1 MRSYKK
7 LGEILLEKGL
17 LTHEQLERALAL
29 QRTTGKRMGKILVEQ
44 KWIEED
50 TLLEALSERFGIPRV
65 KIDAYSIDPSVVKLV
80 PREMAQRYKLIPLFK
95 VQNTLT
101 IAMADPLDIYALDA
115 VRYHTGLQVQEVIA
129 TEKDIEAAIKKYYSM
144 VDSMDQVISNLETE
158 NVVDLEGSDKIEVQE
173 DASDEASIVKLVN
186 LILIEAVRDRAS
198 DIHLEPDEKV
208 FRIRYRVDGLLRE
221 ISTPSL
227 NLAPMI
233 ISRIKIMAELD
244 VSEKRIPQD
253 GRFRIKAEGREIDI
267 RVSILPTVHGEKAV
281 LRILDSKNA
290 IIELDRLGLAPDTLE
305 KWKEVIRSTEGIILI
320 TGPTGS
326 GKTTT
331 LYAALNAINSIHK
344 NIVTVENPVEYK
356 FPLINQV
363 QINPKIGLTFAAAL
377 RAILRQDPDIIML
390 GEIRDVETAEIAIR
404 SALTGHLVLSTLH
417 TNDAP
422 GAIYR
427 LIDMGIEPFLVS
439 SSMIAVMAQRL
450 VRILC
455 PHCKA
460 EDPEAVAL
468 LQKEGRLSRVEETTI
483 FKAVGCR
490 NCKNTGYSGRT
501 GIHELL
507 VLDEQI
513 RKMIMEKAPAEQV
526 KQYARRHGM
535 RTLGE
540 DGLKKV
546 FAGITSLEEVM
557 RVTNCH
563 L

>member
-460 EDPEAVAL
+460 EDSEAVAL
-468 LQKEGRLSRVEETTI
+468 LQKEGRLSRVEETKI